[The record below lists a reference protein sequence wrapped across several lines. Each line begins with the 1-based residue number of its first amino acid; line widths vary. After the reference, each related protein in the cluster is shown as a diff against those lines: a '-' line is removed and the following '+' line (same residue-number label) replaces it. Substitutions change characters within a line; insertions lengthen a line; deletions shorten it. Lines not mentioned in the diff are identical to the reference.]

1 MKLSTVRMDFDSLQ
15 NGQKRQESASKFN
28 VVGGVMLLLDWVND
42 GKHDWQLTEMCS
54 PLLAAI
60 LSLVFIIFFKHN
72 PASL

>member
-1 MKLSTVRMDFDSLQ
+1 MDFDSLQ
-15 NGQKRQESASKFN
+15 NGQKRQEFTSKFN

-54 PLLAAI
+54 PLEAI